1 MMTRSFPE
9 LTHLFGKLQ
18 AQAAAA
24 RGNPIRI
31 GGALLHN
38 KLQQALD
45 MAAWAAWVKRQEA
58 ASFDVEL
65 SPSPSPKSWLAA
77 LKSQRLPRC
86 GN

>member
-1 MMTRSFPE
+1 MTRSFPE

-45 MAAWAAWVKRQEA
+45 MAAAWVKRQEA
-58 ASFDVEL
+58 GGYGVQKGMQGQAME
-65 SPSPSPKSWLAA
+65 K
-77 LKSQRLPRC
+77 Q
-86 GN
+86 